1 MILKQTKKLTLAA
14 MFFAIGLILP
24 LFIAQISAVG
34 QMLLP
39 MHIPVLLCGLIAGWE
54 YGLIVGF
61 FLPLVRSILFGMPAM
76 FPNAVSMA
84 FELATY
90 GLVIGW
96 LYGHAKWQCVKS
108 LYRCMISAML
118 AGRLVWGV
126 VRIVRLGVGGV
137 PFGWQLFLAG
147 AFFNAIPGI
156 ILQLIMIP
164 ALMVSLNRA
173 KIVTFRKAVSGQA
186 YVRQEE

>member
-24 LFIAQISAVG
+24 LFIAQIPTIG

-39 MHIPVLLCGLIAGWE
+39 MHIPVLLCGLMVGWE

-126 VRIVRLGVGGV
+126 VRIVLLGMSGV

-164 ALMVSLNRA
+164 ALMVALNKA
-173 KIVTFRKAVSGQA
+173 KIVPFRKKSFHQAVTES
-186 YVRQEE
+186 EN

>member
-24 LFIAQISAVG
+24 LFIAQIPAIG

-39 MHIPVLLCGLIAGWE
+39 MHIPVLLCGLIVGWE
-54 YGLIVGF
+54 YGFAVGF

-126 VRIVRLGVGGV
+126 VRIVLLGVGGV

-173 KIVTFRKAVSGQA
+173 KIVTFRKADSGQA

>member
-24 LFIAQISAVG
+24 LFIAQIPTIG

-39 MHIPVLLCGLIAGWE
+39 MHIPVLLCGLMVGWE

-126 VRIVRLGVGGV
+126 VRIVLLGMSGV

-164 ALMVSLNRA
+164 ALMVALNKA
-173 KIVTFRKAVSGQA
+173 KIVPFRKNSVHQAVTES
-186 YVRQEE
+186 EN

>member
-24 LFIAQISAVG
+24 LFIAQIPTIG

-39 MHIPVLLCGLIAGWE
+39 MHIPVLLCGLIVGWE
-54 YGLIVGF
+54 YGLAVGF

-96 LYGHAKWQCVKS
+96 LYGHSRWKCVKS
-108 LYRCMISAML
+108 LYRSLVGAML
-118 AGRLVWGV
+118 AGRIVWGV
-126 VRIVRLGVGGV
+126 VRIVLLGIGSV

-156 ILQLIMIP
+156 ILQLVMIP
-164 ALMVSLNRA
+164 ALMIALNKA
-173 KIVTFRKAVSGQA
+173 KIVPFHKMDVHHTAES
-186 YVRQEE
+186 EN

>member
-1 MILKQTKKLTLAA
+1 MILKQTKKLTLAV

-24 LFIAQISAVG
+24 LFIAQIPTIG

-39 MHIPVLLCGLIAGWE
+39 MHIPVLLCGLIVGWE
-54 YGLIVGF
+54 YGLAVGF
-61 FLPLVRSILFGMPAM
+61 FLPLVRSIFFGMPAM

-96 LYGHAKWQCVKS
+96 LYGHSKWQCVKS

-126 VRIVRLGVGGV
+126 VRIVLLGVSGV

-173 KIVTFRKAVSGQA
+173 KIVTFRKAVSGQV
-186 YVRQEE
+186 YVHQEE

>member
-24 LFIAQISAVG
+24 LFIAQIPTIG

-39 MHIPVLLCGLIAGWE
+39 MHIPVLLCGLMVGWE

-126 VRIVRLGVGGV
+126 VRIVLLGMSGV

-164 ALMVSLNRA
+164 ALMVALNKA
-173 KIVTFRKAVSGQA
+173 KIVPFRKKSVHQAVTES
-186 YVRQEE
+186 EN